1 MIPVLDAL
9 LHHQT
14 ALGTKRHH
22 RWKKGEGLDLRV
34 VVVVPELVEGDEGAR
49 SANSGTAVDQQGT
62 LAGFLG
68 RNGFGSN
75 ILNSEFNQKVSTS

>member
-9 LHHQT
+9 LDHQT
-14 ALGTKRHH
+14 ALGTKRNN
-22 RWKKGEGLDLRV
+22 RWQECEDLDLRV

-62 LAGFLG
+62 FVGFLG
-68 RNGFGSN
+68 FGG
-75 ILNSEFNQKVSTS
+75 KD

>member
-9 LHHQT
+9 LDHQT

-22 RWKKGEGLDLRV
+22 RWKKCEGLDLRV

-49 SANSGTAVDQQGT
+49 SANSGTAVDQQWT
-62 LAGFLG
+62 FVGFLG
-68 RNGFGSN
+68 FGGK
-75 ILNSEFNQKVSTS
+75 E